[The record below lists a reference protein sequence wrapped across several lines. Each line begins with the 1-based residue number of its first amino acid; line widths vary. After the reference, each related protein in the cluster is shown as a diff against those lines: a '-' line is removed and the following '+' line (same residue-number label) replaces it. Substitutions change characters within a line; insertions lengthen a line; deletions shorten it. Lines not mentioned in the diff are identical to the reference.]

1 MPRTEAANQRIREA
15 QRANILDAAWKVFAR
30 SGRGMTMAEVA
41 RAAHVGYGLVYHYFQ
56 TKEAILHALVEQSL
70 SESQTAFQ
78 RFLEGPGAPGERLA
92 FLLAQLVESRRE
104 HPEFAQLHAQ
114 VLSDEAMPA
123 DLREQAFRYGQ
134 VFADGL
140 RRLIVEGQA
149 SGEVTVAD
157 PDQFV
162 TAVLAFLDGLSR
174 LAVVHPERFQ
184 QHFPD
189 TSLLLRMLL
198 PDPARQ
204 YARQPQ
210 ERKADETE

>member
-15 QRANILDAAWKVFAR
+15 QRANILEAAWKVFAR

-41 RAAHVGYGLVYHYFQ
+41 RSAHVGYGLVYHYFQ

-70 SESQTAFQ
+70 QESQTAFH
-78 RFLEGPGAPGERLA
+78 RFLEGPGTPGERLA
-92 FLLAQLVESRRE
+92 FLLTQLVESRRE

-140 RRLIVEGQA
+140 RHLIVEGQA
-149 SGEVTVAD
+149 SGAVTAAD
-157 PDQFV
+157 PDQLV
-162 TAVLAFLDGLSR
+162 TAVLAFLDGVSR
-174 LAVVHPERFQ
+174 LVVVQPERFQ

-189 TSLLLRMLL
+189 ARIFLRMLL
-198 PDPARQ
+198 PDPALYHERKL
-204 YARQPQ
+204 Q
-210 ERKADETE
+210 ERNVDETE